1 MTSPSSDTQKIPPQ
15 PQALRDSFVTPSVG
29 GLLDDGSDVQEL
41 AQMSLAN
48 RRQGFIGKRRQ
59 RKVVASSGD
68 EDDVLVHNPSS
79 KRQIVTAR
87 AAYSSKASRLDV
99 THRASSSHS
108 STSFNK
114 RRSGQFDDLLFSADE
129 RHASPVPPTA
139 NSRSRVRKAIAPSTQ
154 AALNGLKERRARRGP
169 RTPTRSSDFP
179 DDRPGRLVIVSDNE
193 RSLSPPRT
201 SRRRRSSGRAKPAT
215 QVHLDPDDES
225 TREAETEEE
234 EDMLEG
240 LKLDNPEDYRVEGRL
255 RLGVIE
261 VSSSSEGGGEE
272 SDSAEEYFGDDL
284 LPDGTVRDP
293 FRTEEDEMRDFIT
306 DDGHDSAS
314 YELPAEFAGA
324 RGQSEDTRF
333 RIVFQYFLYLAMHGP
348 ERARNLPER
357 EKAYFEPFLSSM
369 RTRMTDYRNNRVRSQ
384 AWRQEF
390 VHKLLKYPYFCAQ
403 FVKPEPGCDAC
414 NLSGRISSFAMSLE
428 GRPYDSVTFEY
439 VTDSDDDSESSNAEE
454 DDEWDELEKLR
465 GTNKGK
471 DSPQGK
477 IAREKSQMM
486 EHLRVDYEW
495 LEHGEGMDNGE
506 AGEAEEVEQRNVDS
520 YIIGKYCKRRAQ
532 IFHRIS
538 HWEFILFHRIKQLYT
553 DLLTRMGY
561 KVPGSLSE
569 DRAKKYAAEHDDYY
583 LGRRNTRQRT
593 MADRAA
599 VLRGSDFPEDCEDLE
614 SVLQWMIGER
624 YVSEQQEWIENL
636 IERAENL
643 DKIPSDR

>member
-1 MTSPSSDTQKIPPQ
+1 MTSPSSNTPEIPPQ
-15 PQALRDSFVTPSVG
+15 PQALRDPFVTPSVG
-29 GLLDDGSDVQEL
+29 GLLDNGSDVQEL
-41 AQMSLAN
+41 AQMPLAN
-48 RRQGFIGKRRQ
+48 RQQGSIGKRRHI
-59 RKVVASSGD
+59 KVVASSGD
-68 EDDVLVHNPSS
+68 EDDVVVLNPRS
-79 KRQIVTAR
+79 KRRIVTAR
-87 AAYSSKASRLDV
+87 AANSSKASRVDV
-99 THRASSSHS
+99 THRASSFHS
-108 STSFNK
+108 ATPVNK
-114 RRSGQFDDLLFSADE
+114 RRFGKFDGGREVDYDDLFFSADE
-129 RHASPVPPTA
+129 RHASPLPPTA
-139 NSRSRVRKAIAPSTQ
+139 NSRSRVREAIAPSTQ
-154 AALNGLKERRARRGP
+154 AALDGLKERRARRGP
-169 RTPTRSSDFP
+169 PPTRSSDFP
-179 DDRPGRLVIVSDNE
+179 DDCPGRLVIVSDSE

-201 SRRRRSSGRAKPAT
+201 SRRRRSSGKAKPAT
-215 QVHLDPDDES
+215 QVYLDPDDKS
-225 TREAETEEE
+225 THEAETEEE
-234 EDMLEG
+234 EDMVEG

-255 RLGVIE
+255 KSPRKETRKQRAIRHLKNKRLGVIE

-272 SDSAEEYFGDDL
+272 SDSAEEYFG
-284 LPDGTVRDP
+284 
-293 FRTEEDEMRDFIT
+293 
-306 DDGHDSAS
+306 

-348 ERARNLPER
+348 ERARDLPER

-384 AWRQEF
+384 AWRQEL

-403 FVKPEPGCDAC
+403 TVEPEPGCDAC

-439 VTDSDDDSESSNAEE
+439 VTDSDDDLESSNAEE
-454 DDEWDELEKLR
+454 DDEWNELEKLR
-465 GTNKGK
+465 GTRKGK

-495 LEHGEGMDNGE
+495 LEHGEGMIHGE
-506 AGEAEEVEQRNVDS
+506 AGEAEEAEQRKVDS

-553 DLLTRMGY
+553 DLLTCMGY

-569 DRAKKYAAEHDDYY
+569 DRAKKYAAEDDDYY

-599 VLRGSDFPEDCEDLE
+599 VLRGTDFPEDCEDLE